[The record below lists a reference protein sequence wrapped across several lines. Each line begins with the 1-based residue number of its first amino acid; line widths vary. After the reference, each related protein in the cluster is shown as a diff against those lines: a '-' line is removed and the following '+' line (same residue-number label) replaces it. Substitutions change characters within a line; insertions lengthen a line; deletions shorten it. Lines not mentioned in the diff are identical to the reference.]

1 MPFYNQVLVPFPP
14 SKKRA
19 KVDYET
25 YLLAFDSMDHQ
36 WFTDKLK
43 DLKLSQRQLA
53 KKMEIDPAS
62 VSYMLRGKRKMSMLE
77 AQSLADIFKVQ
88 TTEVMRKAGIAVTD
102 DIQSI
107 PIAGHAG
114 RGSLVT
120 LLPPGTHDMAQ
131 APADTPRG
139 SYCIQKRD
147 ISSANDAWLYFV
159 SGTVNKPDDVLSKA
173 CLVALADG
181 IMMMAIVH
189 PGYKKDRYNL
199 ILMGNGHEVMENQD
213 LKWASRVLWIQPT

>member
-1 MPFYNQVLVPFPP
+1 MVHQYFLV
-14 SKKRA
+14 
-19 KVDYET
+19 
-25 YLLAFDSMDHQ
+25 
-36 WFTDKLK
+36 KLR
-43 DLKLSQRQLA
+43 DIGLSQRQLA
-53 KKMEIDPAS
+53 KRMDMDPAS
-62 VSYMLRGKRKMSMLE
+62 ISYMLRGKRKMSMEE
-77 AQSLADIFKVQ
+77 AQQLGDILKVQ

-102 DIQSI
+102 DIVNI

-120 LLPPGTHDMAQ
+120 LLPPGTHDMVQ
-131 APADTPRG
+131 APANTPKG

-159 SGTVNKPDDVLSKA
+159 SGTVNKPDDVQSKA